1 MNSTENRQGLP
12 LNLPTRTV
20 TQLDELIREGRFT
33 DHQTAI
39 VTAVER
45 LYAEARSSSTARQ
58 QAVDRLCGAL
68 RLGTSPESLRKAEQ
82 ERLDWESGQG

>member
-1 MNSTENRQGLP
+1 MPSTESLQTLP
-12 LNLPTRTV
+12 IHLPNRTV
-20 TQLDELIREGRFT
+20 SQLDELIREGRFT

-45 LYAEARSSSTARQ
+45 LYAEEQASTSVRQ
-58 QAVDRLCGAL
+58 KAVDRLCGAL
-68 RLGTSPESLRKAEQ
+68 RLGTSRESLQKAEQ